1 MKKMNRAIEGSNI
14 DWFFGW
20 KSFSFERISGLHVPT
35 VQEST
40 PVDTEELAN
49 AVKEPVLDNDYKF
62 TKILKKNA
70 EKQSKIHFMF
80 SIFEFVWDVNRIV

>member
-20 KSFSFERISGLHVPT
+20 KLFSFERISGLHVPT

-62 TKILKKNA
+62 TKILKKRRTAIKNTFYVFNL
-70 EKQSKIHFMF
+70 EL
-80 SIFEFVWDVNRIV
+80 VWDVNRIV

>member
-14 DWFFGW
+14 DWFFDW

-49 AVKEPVLDNDYKF
+49 AVKEPVFDNDYKF
-62 TKILKKNA
+62 TKILKKTQKSNQ
-70 EKQSKIHFMF
+70 KYILCFQFL
-80 SIFEFVWDVNRIV
+80 N